1 MNNKEKYLKDKNGN
15 PIYCGF
21 EGTCTNYAVEDFT
34 RGHGNFI
41 PLCKEHADFLAQ
53 GYWYIPDEN
62 GFCHPSLT
70 PPQESLM
77 FSKSNTVDEQ

>member
-1 MNNKEKYLKDKNGN
+1 MNNKEKYLKDENGN

-21 EGTCTNYAVEDFT
+21 EGTCTNYAIEDFT

-53 GYWYIPDEN
+53 GY
-62 GFCHPSLT
+62 
-70 PPQESLM
+70 
-77 FSKSNTVDEQ
+77 